1 MQTVDLPGVRI
12 MVRTE
17 GDQSAPP
24 VLLLHGLGR
33 DGSDL
38 SPVGSAL
45 AGDHWVISP
54 DQRGHGA
61 SGRADEYGFEWMRD
75 DAVRL
80 LDALGIE
87 RADLVGHP
95 MGANVAWLVAAHY
108 PDRVRRLVAL
118 DAVPPRGRRAFEP
131 PQEPDAD
138 EDLPFDWPLYPAVLR
153 ELAEPK
159 PDWWARLRD
168 VTAPALIVGGG
179 RDSHVDQATLA
190 DAASLVADCRLVIVG
205 GGHRLHVA
213 RTAELLSELTPFLC
227 PTPRPA
233 DSST

>member
-87 RADLVGHP
+87 RADLVGHS

-108 PDRVRRLVAL
+108 PTAYAGWSRSMRSRLA
-118 DAVPPRGRRAFEP
+118 AGEHSSHHRSRTQMRIFRSTGRSTRLCCGSSPSPSRTGGLAF
-131 PQEPDAD
+131 
-138 EDLPFDWPLYPAVLR
+138 
-153 ELAEPK
+153 
-159 PDWWARLRD
+159 AR
-168 VTAPALIVGGG
+168 
-179 RDSHVDQATLA
+179 
-190 DAASLVADCRLVIVG
+190 
-205 GGHRLHVA
+205 
-213 RTAELLSELTPFLC
+213 
-227 PTPRPA
+227 
-233 DSST
+233 